1 MRIITKSSSETLLS
15 MRCNSSCSFLSFEIC
30 STMSNPSSAVILNNA
45 RRVASTPSLPRDSL
59 TKVSCSHI
67 ARAVSAPMM
76 WIISASLMLSS
87 ILVRVFASP
96 SSHFVSAVRS
106 SAVGFSGSTDPGRVA
121 SFAIYFSSPRSRNT
135 ASILR
140 FHGIQ
145 LLAFSNSIR

>member
-1 MRIITKSSSETLLS
+1 
-15 MRCNSSCSFLSFEIC
+15 
-30 STMSNPSSAVILNNA
+30 
-45 RRVASTPSLPRDSL
+45 
-59 TKVSCSHI
+59 
-67 ARAVSAPMM
+67 M

-106 SAVGFSGSTDPGRVA
+106 SAVGFSGSTDPGCVA